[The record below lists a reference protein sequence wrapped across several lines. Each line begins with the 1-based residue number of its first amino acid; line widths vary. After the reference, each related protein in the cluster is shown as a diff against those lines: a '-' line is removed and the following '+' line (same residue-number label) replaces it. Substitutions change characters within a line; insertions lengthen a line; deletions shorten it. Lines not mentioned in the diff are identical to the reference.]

1 VPGSALDA
9 ERPGRH
15 SHAERGNEDLRIHML
30 APVQLTPVDRRIW
43 EEELDEF
50 VPQRIFDVHTHIY
63 RWAFNTDPD
72 KETGPFQKLVCPH
85 FSEATWEL
93 AQACDAV
100 LMPGRE
106 VHRLSFP
113 FPFSPAC
120 DFEASNEFIARETA
134 NDPRSAALMLVNPSM
149 TAEYAERQVEKH
161 GFLGFKPYRFYALS
175 GDAVN
180 CGITQFMPEHLIQLT
195 HERGLVIM
203 MHLSKRDAIADPQ
216 NIEDMLRLSAKYPQA
231 KWILAHC
238 ARSYSAWA
246 IEKAAK
252 YLRGLPN
259 VWYDTSS
266 VCESDAFEA
275 LYAGVGVERV
285 MYGSDDIPVGV
296 LRGKYIAF
304 GFAWAYLSETN
315 HEFNL
320 SHCEPQMTFTRY
332 EQLRGMRRAALRL
345 GLTKEQNQA
354 LFHDTAAQLIES
366 VREGKKGRA
375 AVINR

>member
-1 VPGSALDA
+1 MRPPVALTA
-9 ERPGRH
+9 
-15 SHAERGNEDLRIHML
+15 
-30 APVQLTPVDRRIW
+30 VDQRIW

-50 VPQRIFDVHTHIY
+50 VPRRVFDVHTHIY
-63 RWAFNTDPD
+63 RWAFNTDPN
-72 KETGPFQKLVCPH
+72 KETSAFQSLVCPAYA
-85 FSEATWEL
+85 EATWDL
-93 AQACDAV
+93 AQACDAL

-113 FPFSPAC
+113 FPFSPSC
-120 DFEASNEFIARETA
+120 DFEASNEFIAREVRRDA
-134 NDPRSAALMLVNPSM
+134 RSGALMLVHPSM
-149 TAEYAERQVEKH
+149 AAEAVERQVDRH

-180 CGITQFMPEHLIQLT
+180 CGLTEFMPEHLIDVA
-195 HERGLVIM
+195 HRRGLIIM
-203 MHLSKRDAIADPQ
+203 MHLSRRDAIADPE
-216 NIEDMLRLSAKYPQA
+216 NIADVLRLSEKYPNA

-252 YLRGLPN
+252 HLRGLPN

-275 LYAGVGVERV
+275 LYSGVGVERV

-315 HEFNL
+315 HALNL

-332 EQLRGMRRAALRL
+332 EQLRAMRRAAKHL
-345 GLTKEQNQA
+345 GLTRRQNET
-354 LFHDTAAQLIES
+354 LFHDTAVALIES
-366 VREGKKGRA
+366 VRGSVSPRPDA
-375 AVINR
+375 P